1 MTRHPSLFTLILLGT
16 AWLIAPQASAQ
27 QEPPPAP
34 APAAQVPTMQEAG
47 ALLGAQD
54 WQAASVAYAKIVIAQ
69 PQNGQAWQLL
79 GYSLHANGDL
89 DRAIRVHM
97 KAATFPIVRPIALY
111 NVACVHAL
119 QGRSDQAFDFLNQ
132 AVEAGFNDP
141 AQFAGDSDLNSL
153 HKDPRWN
160 ELGRVLAG
168 EVDLVEEVVTEE
180 DVVEEPII
188 QDIEI
193 VEDSVQR
200 DLGTAVKLADMAP
213 ESRFDFWVGEWD
225 VYYEGQKVTEW
236 TVVKEL
242 NGKLIRQSCPEYMTL
257 VNFEPTTKKW
267 HMSWVSNE
275 GHHDVLVGGLEGK
288 NKMIMH
294 QKIVRDMPG
303 TTGRWI
309 MKKVHSDYFLA
320 EWQLSDDQ
328 GKKWETHSTMEL
340 WRKSKGQAVSASAQ
354 APKADRYDFLLGE
367 FHVEF
372 KAMLPDQ
379 TWTAGKGTSTTR
391 RGDDG
396 TLFETQKLVQEDGT
410 VWEGVTKRSATSGG
424 QYSVNWTSLDG
435 TVSVDSK
442 SVREGKKVVEIS
454 VGEDQ
459 YGPFRD
465 KLYYTDI
472 SQKGYSVWLDRVYTD
487 SGTTIEG
494 LYRATFKRK

>member
-16 AWLIAPQASAQ
+16 AGLITPQASAQ

-34 APAAQVPTMQEAG
+34 APAAQVPTMQQAG

-69 PQNGQAWQLL
+69 PNNGQAWQLL

-89 DRAIRVHM
+89 DRALRVHM
-97 KAATFPIVRPIALY
+97 KATTFAGVRPIALY

-119 QGRSDQAFDFLNQ
+119 QGRSDQAFAYLDQ
-132 AVEAGFNDP
+132 AVAAGFNDP
-141 AQFAGDSDLNSL
+141 QQFANDSDLNSL
-153 HKDPRWN
+153 HTDARWAQ
-160 ELGRVLAG
+160 LKRVLAG
-168 EVDLVEEVVTEE
+168 EEIVEEI
-180 DVVEEPII
+180 VEEPII

-193 VEDSVQR
+193 GEESVQR
-200 DLGTAVKLADMAP
+200 DLGTAIALGGLAP
-213 ESRFDFWVGEWD
+213 EARFDFWIGDWD
-225 VYYEGQKVTEW
+225 VYYEGAKVTEW
-236 TVVKEL
+236 KVVKEL

-257 VNFEPTTKKW
+257 ANFEPTTKKW

-288 NKMIMH
+288 NKLVMH
-294 QKIVRDMPG
+294 QAVVRDAPG
-303 TTGRWI
+303 TSGRWI
-309 MKKVHSDYFLA
+309 MKDVHTDHFKAIWELSSDK
-320 EWQLSDDQ
+320 
-328 GKKWETHSTMEL
+328 GKTWETHSTMEL

-354 APKADRYDFLLGE
+354 VGTAAPKADRYDFLVGE
-367 FHVEF
+367 FNVEF

-379 TWTAGKGTSTTR
+379 TWTQGKGTSSAHR
-391 RGDDG
+391 SDDG

-410 VWEGVTKRSATSGG
+410 VWEGVTKRSANSGG
-424 QYSVNWTSLDG
+424 QYAVNWTSLDG
-435 TVSVDSK
+435 SVSVDSK

-459 YGPFRD
+459 YGAYRD
-465 KLYYTDI
+465 KLYFTDI
-472 SQKGYSVWLDRVYTD
+472 SQKGYSLWLDRVYSE

-494 LYRATFKRK
+494 LYRATFTRK

>member
-1 MTRHPSLFTLILLGT
+1 
-16 AWLIAPQASAQ
+16 
-27 QEPPPAP
+27 
-34 APAAQVPTMQEAG
+34 MQEAG

-69 PQNGQAWQLL
+69 PDNGQAWQLL

-97 KAATFPIVRPIALY
+97 KAATYPAVRPIALY

-119 QGRSDQAFDFLNQ
+119 QGRADQAFEYLDQ
-132 AVEAGFNDP
+132 AVAAGFNDP

-153 HKDPRWN
+153 HADARWAH
-160 ELGRVLAG
+160 LGRVLSG
-168 EVDLVEEVVTEE
+168 ETKVLIDVDPEVIIEEEI
-180 DVVEEPII
+180 VEEPII
-188 QDIEI
+188 QD
-193 VEDSVQR
+193 VEVAEESVQR
-200 DLGTAVKLADMAP
+200 DLGMAIGLAKLAP
-213 ESRFDFWVGEWD
+213 EARMDFWVGDWD
-225 VYYEGQKVTEW
+225 VYFEGQKISEW
-236 TVVKEL
+236 KVVKEL

-257 VNFEPTTKKW
+257 ANFEPTTKKW

-288 NKMIMH
+288 NKMVMH
-294 QKIVRDMPG
+294 QAVVRDTPG
-303 TTGRWI
+303 AIGRWI
-309 MKKVHSDYFLA
+309 MKSVHSDYFMA
-320 EWQLSDDQ
+320 EWQLSTDK
-328 GKKWETHSTMEL
+328 GKTWESHSTMEL
-340 WRKSKGQAVSASAQ
+340 WRKSKGEAVSASARGTSTVIQ
-354 APKADRYDFLLGE
+354 HGHASDRYDFLVGE
-367 FHVEF
+367 FDVEF

-379 TWTAGKGTSTTR
+379 TWTAGKGTSSAK

-396 TLFETQKLVQEDGT
+396 TLYETQKLMQEDGT
-410 VWEGVTKRSATSGG
+410 VWEGVTKRSHASGD
-424 QYSVNWTSLDG
+424 QYAVNWTSIDG

-459 YGPFRD
+459 YGSYRD
-465 KLYYTDI
+465 KLYFTDI

>member
-16 AWLIAPQASAQ
+16 AGLIAPQASAQ

-69 PQNGQAWQLL
+69 PNNGQAWQLL

-89 DRAIRVHM
+89 DRALRVHM
-97 KAATFPIVRPIALY
+97 KAAIFPNVRPIALY

-119 QGRSDQAFDFLNQ
+119 QGRTDQAFEYLDQ
-132 AVEAGFNDP
+132 AIAAGFNDP

-153 HKDPRWN
+153 HADARWAQ
-160 ELGRVLAG
+160 LSRVLAG
-168 EVDLVEEVVTEE
+168 EVEIVEEEI
-180 DVVEEPII
+180 VEEPII

-193 VEDSVQR
+193 VEDAVQR
-200 DLGTAVKLADMAP
+200 DLGTAIKLADLAP

-242 NGKLIRQSCPEYMTL
+242 NGKLIRQSCPEYMTIA
-257 VNFEPTTKKW
+257 NFEPTTKKW

-275 GHHDVLVGGLEGK
+275 GHHDVLIGGLEGK

-294 QKIVRDMPG
+294 QKVVRDAPG
-303 TTGRWI
+303 TVGRWI
-309 MKKVHSDYFLA
+309 MKQVHSDYFLA
-320 EWQLSDDQ
+320 DWQLSADK
-328 GKKWETHSTMEL
+328 GKSWETHSTMEL
-340 WRKSKGQAVSASAQ
+340 WRKSKGQAVSASAE
-354 APKADRYDFLLGE
+354 APRADRYDFLVGE
-367 FHVEF
+367 FNVEF
-372 KAMLPDQ
+372 KVMLPDQ
-379 TWTAGKGTSTTR
+379 TWTHGKGTASAR

-396 TLFETQKLVQEDGT
+396 TVIETQKLVQDDGT
-410 VWEGVTKRSATSGG
+410 IWEGVTKRSSNQGG
-424 QYSVNWTSLDG
+424 QYAVNWTSMDG
-435 TVSVDSK
+435 TISVDSK

-454 VGEDQ
+454 VGEDEH
-459 YGPFRD
+459 GSFRD
-465 KLYYTDI
+465 KLYFTDI
-472 SQKGYSVWLDRVYTD
+472 SQEGYSVWLDRVYTD

-494 LYRATFKRK
+494 LYRASYVRK